1 MNNFKIGLNFKSI
14 FRVAIFIICH
24 KNKTLIKS
32 EKNGV
37 ITVLLK
43 DGSEINVNK
52 KDASYVKLDDFD
64 INDFNK
70 EI

>member
-1 MNNFKIGLNFKSI
+1 MSRIGRAPVKLTSGVEVK
-14 FRVAIFIICH
+14 A
-24 KNKTLIKS
+24 
-32 EKNGV
+32 ENGV